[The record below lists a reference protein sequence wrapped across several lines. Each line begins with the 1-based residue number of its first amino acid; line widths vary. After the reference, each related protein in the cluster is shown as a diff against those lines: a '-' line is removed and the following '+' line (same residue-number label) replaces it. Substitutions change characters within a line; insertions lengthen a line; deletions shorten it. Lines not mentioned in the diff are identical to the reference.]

1 MIKEIE
7 EIFKNVYYGY
17 DTVKGY
23 DTIVGIEKA
32 SKQLLIWH
40 LEKQRELIKV
50 IYEAWDTNKRE
61 LCRGIDKDL
70 SEQIEELKK

>member
-1 MIKEIE
+1 MSQLKDIIEI
-7 EIFKNVYYGY
+7 
-17 DTVKGY
+17 
-23 DTIVGIEKA
+23 IEWNPYSVSLTPEKLA
-32 SKQLLIWH
+32 EQLLIWH

>member
-7 EIFKNVYYGY
+7 SMIDPYLIQGY
-17 DTVKGY
+17 T
-23 DTIVGIEKA
+23 EKL

-40 LEKQRELIKV
+40 LEKQREMLEDINTQ
-50 IYEAWDTNKRE
+50 YDHGFFEAMIN
-61 LCRGIDKDL
+61 GL